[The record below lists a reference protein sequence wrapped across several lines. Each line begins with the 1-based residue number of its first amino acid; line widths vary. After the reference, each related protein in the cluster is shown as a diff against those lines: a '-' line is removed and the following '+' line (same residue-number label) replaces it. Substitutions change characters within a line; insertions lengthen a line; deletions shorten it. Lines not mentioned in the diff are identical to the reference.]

1 MVEKTI
7 TMSYSDYKLLSIENE
22 GYKQQY
28 ENLAQEKMV
37 YLTMADRNT
46 PPGFLRSPNVHRMS
60 GTMVEKDELLS
71 RMQIHLDGV
80 KKRSVELELEYKKRI
95 QELEEQLRLLS
106 IIQTPIKAVSKWWHK
121 LLK

>member
-1 MVEKTI
+1 MVEKTV
-7 TMSYSDYKLLSIENE
+7 TMSYNDYQMMSLENE
-22 GYKQQY
+22 EYKQRY
-28 ENLAQEKMV
+28 EILAQEKMV
-37 YLTMADRNT
+37 YLTLAERNT
-46 PPGFLRSPNVHRMS
+46 NGYLRSPNVHRMS

-106 IIQTPIKAVSKWWHK
+106 AVQAPIKAVTKWWHK

>member
-1 MVEKTI
+1 MVEKTV
-7 TMSYSDYKLLSIENE
+7 TMSMYEYKMLSIENE
-22 GYKQQY
+22 GYKQRY
-28 ENLAQEKMV
+28 ENLAEEKMV
-37 YLTMADRNT
+37 YLTLAERNT
-46 PPGFLRSPNVHRMS
+46 NGYLRSPNVHRMS

-106 IIQTPIKAVSKWWHK
+106 AVQAPIKAVTKWWHK